1 MYFAYHNLVNSV
13 CYIQAK
19 THDTV
24 QTWLLQTFVHAN
36 LDHECYFSILGY
48 LKRCRVQVL
57 TLVLHNVK
65 KKVFPDPSL
74 YHLWEHVSLD
84 STASFTHKT
93 WFFSHCVS
101 WIYLFFLSKSCFPN
115 TPHPK
120 WHLFIPSSAWTCI
133 CHLITF
139 LSPLTSPSPHIENC
153 FIVKL
158 NWTGK
163 DLQVSKELKRKY
175 MTDREMEQIWGKKS
189 QA

>member
-1 MYFAYHNLVNSV
+1 MCVIYFISWEMYFAYHNLVNSV

-93 WFFSHCVS
+93 WFFFSIVCPGF
-101 WIYLFFLSKSCFPN
+101 IYFFCPSLAFQIHNIPNGTFSFPPQPEPVFVTLS
-115 TPHPK
+115 
-120 WHLFIPSSAWTCI
+120 LSSP
-133 CHLITF
+133 
-139 LSPLTSPSPHIENC
+139 LSPLPPH
-153 FIVKL
+153 
-158 NWTGK
+158 T
-163 DLQVSKELKRKY
+163 
-175 MTDREMEQIWGKKS
+175 
-189 QA
+189 